1 MRQAPHDN
9 RTGGCLFSCYHDFQC
24 SNINSA
30 QRKPHNVGKHT
41 SKFPQYTFNIGLTI
55 RMSGE
60 TKIDR
65 PLTIVSLPP
74 EILRYIFQM
83 TIEPKPPSDGGIC
96 FTVIERS
103 LYNFLL
109 ICHHWYEV
117 TICTPE
123 LWSSW
128 GYRFEDWERH
138 CLSHEN
144 SPLNLVLDGW
154 WPQFGCFDK
163 ILSNALKSCAAC
175 DLIRKVHIRG
185 LHMGLLTF
193 IILLL
198 TPTDE
203 GI

>member
-1 MRQAPHDN
+1 
-9 RTGGCLFSCYHDFQC
+9 
-24 SNINSA
+24 
-30 QRKPHNVGKHT
+30 
-41 SKFPQYTFNIGLTI
+41 
-55 RMSGE
+55 MSGE

-83 TIEPKPPSDGGIC
+83 TIEPKPPSDSGIC

-138 CLSHEN
+138 CLSHKN

-203 GI
+203 GIRHSSIESIALDYGADHLNTTTFEQIGTLKKQGTCNHPRYILN